1 MKYEIGG
8 ETMETTLTDII
19 FNAFE
24 KLNMLKNT
32 EQEVDT
38 IYEIFQMLK
47 TNNIETL
54 EDLDKCFKIKRYQ

>member
-1 MKYEIGG
+1 
-8 ETMETTLTDII
+8 METTLTDII